1 MSRPE
6 SEDRT
11 GDARPVS
18 PGAKALGA
26 MELAARRARESR
38 DAGTAHDHDPRT
50 PTGFDHTTAWRQHE
64 ATDPRASAPSDAE
77 TGSQRRAI
85 STVPPERWLAV
96 AVGVAAL
103 LVVAAA
109 VALVVSLTSSGSS
122 PGRVA
127 AEHTGTATHAG
138 ATGNRT
144 AGGTGAESSGSPSA
158 PQSTTST
165 LPSLGTPGGAPVIS
179 SLSPTSGSSGQTLQ
193 VAGSN
198 FLSSDGQIVAT
209 FAGQVAPTSCPSQNT
224 CTVTVPPSSG
234 PPGRVPVT
242 ITTSG
247 GTSNTVTFTYR

>member
-6 SEDRT
+6 SEERT

-26 MELAARRARESR
+26 MEIAARRARESR
-38 DAGTAHDHDPRT
+38 DVDTAPDPRT
-50 PTGFDHTTAWRQHE
+50 PTSFEQTTARSE
-64 ATDPRASAPSDAE
+64 PEGTDPHASAPSDADMAPPKR
-77 TGSQRRAI
+77 SI

-103 LVVAAA
+103 LVVIAA
-109 VALVVSLTSSGSS
+109 VALAVSLSTSGSS

-127 AEHTGTATHAG
+127 AGHTGTTTHAG
-138 ATGNRT
+138 ATGNRA
-144 AGGTGAESSGSPSA
+144 AGGAGANSSSAPSV

-179 SLSPTSGSSGQTLQ
+179 SLSPSSGSSGQTLQ

-209 FAGQVAPTSCPSQNT
+209 FAGQVAPTSCPSQT
-224 CTVTVPPSSG
+224 MCSVTVPPSSA
-234 PPGRVPVT
+234 PPGPVSVT
-242 ITTSG
+242 ITTSA
-247 GTSNTVTFTYR
+247 GTSNAVTFTYG